1 MLGITLMLGVSAA
14 PLHALVQGA
23 GAAWRMEA
31 AIFSRELA
39 HSAAL
44 QRASPP

>member
-23 GAAWRMEA
+23 GAA
-31 AIFSRELA
+31 
-39 HSAAL
+39 
-44 QRASPP
+44 